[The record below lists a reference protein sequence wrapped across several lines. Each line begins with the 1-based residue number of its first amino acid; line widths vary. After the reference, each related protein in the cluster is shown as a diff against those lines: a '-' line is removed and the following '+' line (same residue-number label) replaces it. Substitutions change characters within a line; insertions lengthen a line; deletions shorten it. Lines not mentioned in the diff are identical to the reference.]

1 MLIFT
6 GSLCDVKQQST
17 KKDVKKI
24 AYGPPGLD
32 PQHWKTIDAE
42 TCDQVD
48 AAQEKHSIEQVP
60 DIDESSDHTFAE
72 IDSEASVEIKN
83 NKVLSN
89 YYNRIK
95 LLKKNLDRELKQEDS
110 NITKTIEIPKIGE
123 NDDSSKKSK
132 SLTRSSLLSMK
143 LRAFD
148 SHKKRTSSI
157 SSSDTSNK
165 DESSYSDS
173 KSIDK
178 VQDQEEEI
186 EEVVKRLEEQYKVIP
201 EVKNKEKSEEISQMK
216 LKNNVN
222 PFKNIDPSLSV
233 FVDKLVAPI
242 LMVHTKK
249 NKRIQPVYEMRDVFF
264 NSHIHFIL
272 KNMSFDHPM
281 IVQSVSWKTILRGYS
296 LFMISPPNSGKTLG
310 YLPAVCRFIS
320 DANQDGC
327 SVGPLCIIVCAT
339 AKSVA
344 YIEELARMFL
354 GNDSKVLGCYAGV
367 DNFHITTQLLNGC
380 DLLVSTPP
388 YLIRLM
394 QLTDYGVDLR
404 RLSIFVFDDC
414 EHLAVT
420 YPDEIKYFLFKIK
433 ETVKSRANNEL
444 KVQYVIASR
453 VWCDFMGPLAKKTP
467 DTVISISAFQECVL
481 YSKAS
486 TSVSFVE
493 IDNKLDIV
501 FEFLTEIDESKRTVI
516 VCKSDDEVKLLETAL
531 KKSKHVVFAC
541 NNNMTVHELY
551 NLSIAWAD
559 YEEPLVGPILICCD
573 GNLTHMNITDAHHL
587 LHFSLPQFFSMF
599 CKRFC
604 VLNDNYPSIFK
615 DDNEKVKI
623 KIILDGSNMEQLPKI
638 VHFIKRC
645 TNNVPD
651 FLDGICSKVLKE
663 KDVIKAQNLVPICE
677 KFLILGSCPDFYNC
691 QERHTILKEYDNPKD
706 WMPKEGHITFK
717 ILHYH
722 NAVTYSANLLT
733 NTVNGV
739 TTKYPQTYSS
749 LSMKMGMY
757 YSKDC
762 NKRLHGIP
770 KIGDICAVSKNLN
783 FFVRCQVVKILNHY
797 PNGNPKT
804 VFINLIDEEKYEIT
818 NDIYLYYLPEEL
830 KEVKTSVVLVRLTNI
845 IPKDKDI
852 TFSDLAMNQLNKITR
867 NDDLFIK
874 GRITLTLGNCVFVD
888 TLEACQEFTSMNETA
903 VKHNLKKELLDN
915 HAQLQPDHINKL
927 EKLCIESGI
936 IVKKEIEQPQSQ
948 NPVKN
953 FPKGTW
959 AYLDSELSTVFL
971 AFSKSPDKF
980 FVRLNKFESCMSS
993 LLRDIKKYVEN
1004 YNKTS
1009 ECTDVKEGDLV
1020 LAEFPDDATYERARI
1035 DGLNED
1041 KAKCF
1046 FVDQGDWRDISLKCI
1061 LPITESII
1069 NRLPFQAI
1077 ECRLMGIQPPG
1088 DDWSDFSKNWF
1099 FDNCYED
1106 RNGDLK
1112 LLYIKYFTK
1121 EMAEFTNGYKYGV
1134 ALIDTNEDRD
1144 VVINQLMIDLNL
1156 ARENI
1161 KEREYLNKIQSVLKE
1176 SDSKPS
1182 SEVYS
1187 SENEDE
1193 VENKSDVN
1201 KEIVSAKDMIYQLS
1215 NPVRSVPLVDSDSD
1229 LDKWEVNMDKASVG
1243 ALFKGV
1249 RANLDDVSATKEKK
1263 QDQKIVDNKIVPF
1276 HSLSHEKHEL
1286 YSNDLNTVSNKTR
1299 ESYASDANSISNE
1312 TKVFDVDQTKQ
1323 QEELDSDD
1331 LTSSEVSQP
1340 INAIEKPLIIESE
1353 QKSRP
1358 KLLWRQTKNMVYIK
1372 IQLTAVE
1379 DYEIDIDSRS
1389 LKFSC
1394 NVNDTQYGF
1403 DIELY
1408 GVINKDMS
1416 THVKNGLYITVKLV
1430 KILKAK
1436 WLSLTKDFD
1445 TKNWIVYDV
1454 DNIDT
1459 SSDEEQ
1465 VDKTHME
1472 KIIKNIY
1479 DVESESEDE
1488 EFLDDTYR

>member
-1 MLIFT
+1 MKT
-6 GSLCDVKQQST
+6 
-17 KKDVKKI
+17 I

-32 PQHWKTIDAE
+32 PKQWKILDAE
-42 TCDQVD
+42 TCDLID
-48 AAQEKHSIEQVP
+48 AVQEKDSIEQVHE
-60 DIDESSDHTFAE
+60 IDESSDHTFGE

-83 NKVLSN
+83 DKVLSN
-89 YYNRIK
+89 YYDGIK
-95 LLKKNLDRELKQEDS
+95 LLKKNMDRELKQEDS
-110 NITKTIEIPKIGE
+110 NINKTIEIPKTCE
-123 NDDSSKKSK
+123 NDDSSKKRK
-132 SLTRSSLLSMK
+132 SSTRSSLLSMK

-148 SHKKRTSSI
+148 THKKRTSSI

-165 DESSYSDS
+165 DESSYSDN

-178 VQDQEEEI
+178 VPDEEEEI
-186 EEVVKRLEEQYKVIP
+186 EEVIKRLEEQYKVIP
-201 EVKNKEKSEEISQMK
+201 EVKNKEKSDEISPMK
-216 LKNNVN
+216 LRNNVN

-264 NSHIHFIL
+264 NSHIHIIL
-272 KNMSFDHPM
+272 KNMAFNHPM

-310 YLPAVCRFIS
+310 YLPAVCRLIS
-320 DANQDGC
+320 DANPDGC

-367 DNFHITTQLLNGC
+367 DNLHVTTQLLNGC
-380 DLLVSTPP
+380 DLLVSTPS

-453 VWCDFMGPLAKKTP
+453 VWCDFMGLLAKTTP
-467 DTVISISAFQECVL
+467 DTVISFSAFQECVL

-493 IDNKLDIV
+493 IDNKLDVV

-516 VCKSDDEVKLLETAL
+516 VCKADDEVKLLETAL

-615 DDNEKVKI
+615 ADNENVKI
-623 KIILDGSNMEQLPKI
+623 KILLDSSNVEQLPKI
-638 VHFIKRC
+638 VNFIKRC

-663 KDVIKAQNLVPICE
+663 KDVIKAQNLVPICY
-677 KFLILGSCPDFYNC
+677 KFLILGSCPDFYHC
-691 QERHTILKEYDNPKD
+691 QERHTILKEYDIPKD
-706 WMPKEGHITFK
+706 WMPKEGHITFQ

-757 YSKDC
+757 YSKEC

-770 KIGDICAVSKNLN
+770 KVGDICAVSKNLN

-804 VFINLIDEEKYEIT
+804 VFVNLIDEEKYEIT
-818 NDIYLYYLPEEL
+818 NDIYLYYLPAEL

-852 TFSDLAMNQLNKITR
+852 TFSDLAINQLKKLTK
-867 NDDLFIK
+867 NDDIFIR
-874 GRITLTLGNCVFVD
+874 GRIALTLGNCVFVD
-888 TLEACQEFTSMNETA
+888 TLEACQEFTSMNEIA

-915 HAQLQPDHINKL
+915 HAQLQPDLINIL
-927 EKLCIESGI
+927 EKLCIESGVM
-936 IVKKEIEQPQSQ
+936 VKKEIEQPQSQ

-959 AYLDSELSTVFL
+959 AYLDSELCTVFL
-971 AFSKSPDKF
+971 AFSISPDKF

-993 LLRDIKKYVEN
+993 LLHDIKKYVET
-1004 YNKTS
+1004 YSKTN
-1009 ECTDVKEGDLV
+1009 ECVNVKEGDLV
-1020 LAEFPDDATYERARI
+1020 LAEYPDDATYERARI

-1046 FVDQGDWRDISLKCI
+1046 FVDQGDWREISLKRI
-1061 LPITESII
+1061 LPITETII
-1069 NRLPFQAI
+1069 NQLPFQAI

-1121 EMAEFTNGYKYGV
+1121 ETAEFTNGYKYGV

-1156 ARENI
+1156 ARENV

-1176 SDSKPS
+1176 SDSKP
-1182 SEVYS
+1182 EIYS
-1187 SENEDE
+1187 SENEDG
-1193 VENKSDVN
+1193 VEKIPDVS

-1215 NPVRSVPLVDSDSD
+1215 NPVRSVPLVNPDSD
-1229 LDKWEVNMDKASVG
+1229 LDKWEVNMDRAAVG

-1249 RANLDDVSATKEKK
+1249 KANLDDVSATQETKN
-1263 QDQKIVDNKIVPF
+1263 DHKIVENKIIPF
-1276 HSLSHEKHEL
+1276 QSVSYEKQEL
-1286 YSNDLNTVSNKTR
+1286 CSNDLNSV
-1299 ESYASDANSISNE
+1299 SNE
-1312 TKVFDVDQTKQ
+1312 TKVLDVDQTKP

-1340 INAIEKPLIIESE
+1340 INAIEKPLITELE
-1353 QKSRP
+1353 QKRRP
-1358 KLLWRQTKNMVYIK
+1358 KLLWRQTKIMVYIK
-1372 IQLTAVE
+1372 IQLIAVE

-1389 LKFSC
+1389 LKFSS

-1408 GVINKDMS
+1408 GVIDKDKS
-1416 THVKNGLYITVKLV
+1416 THVKNGLYIMVKLV
-1430 KILKAK
+1430 KILKTK
-1436 WLSLTKDFD
+1436 WLSLTKGLD

-1465 VDKTHME
+1465 VDKRGME
-1472 KIIKNIY
+1472 KIVKNIY

-1488 EFLDDTYR
+1488 FLDDTYR